1 MINLLKKIIAIVPD
15 AYQKKLPFFLGWS
28 FLNILLEFISIGAL
42 VPFII
47 ALLNKEKANEF
58 FQKYL
63 SVTLNESTLIYAIVF
78 LFLFY
83 VVKNSI
89 QTVIIKK
96 QSSFIYRI
104 AVSISK
110 QLAKDYLN
118 DMQKHF
124 TINKGTFLRDLQQ
137 IPTVF
142 ATQLLTSLYILST
155 ELFILLGIILV
166 SLFINFK
173 LALIAS
179 VSLIV
184 ITFMFLFVKKKKIKK
199 LNDDVASGYQLNT
212 NHLINLLNGFTDIK
226 SAQAEEVFT
235 HHFYQTNKHY
245 NEQLAK
251 LRVHKLTS
259 IRFFEFFI
267 IIGIALLLLF
277 MQLNGNNNLLLLAFF
292 ASALTKLIP
301 SFNKISNSII
311 DLRANRYAVDI
322 LSNKLKVKTNNK
334 LSHQS
339 FKKTIE
345 LHDASFSYRNNSTL
359 FSNINITINQG
370 SFTLITGA
378 SGKGK
383 TTLLRILSGMLL
395 PTSGSLNIDGHKQ
408 QNPSF
413 HPFIAYLQQQ
423 PFLFHGTLLE
433 NITMFKTKDIDKKYI
448 EYLLTEMQLTNWYNS
463 LSNGLETVIHADSKS
478 ISGGQK
484 QRIALIRALYTKS
497 QILLLDE
504 ATNQLNKE
512 LTNVV
517 MQFLAKEAET
527 KGLTIVLASHD
538 ESLKQYATQ
547 HLHLGNKNKRHNV

>member
-1 MINLLKKIIAIVPD
+1 LINLLKKIITIIPV

-28 FLNILLEFISIGAL
+28 FLNTLLEFISIGAL
-42 VPFII
+42 VPFIL

-58 FQKYL
+58 FQKYF
-63 SVTLNESTLIYAIVF
+63 SIELNESTLIYAVVF

-83 VVKNSI
+83 VLKNGI
-89 QTVIIKK
+89 QTLIIKK
-96 QSSFIYRI
+96 QSSFIYSI

-118 DMQKHF
+118 DTQKHF
-124 TINKGTFLRDLQQ
+124 TVNKGTFLRDLQQ

-155 ELFILLGIILV
+155 ELFILTGIIIV

-179 VSLIV
+179 VSLIA
-184 ITFMFLFVKKKKIKK
+184 ITFIFLFVKKKKVKK
-199 LNDDVASGYQLNT
+199 LNDGVASGYQLNA

-226 SAQAEEVFT
+226 SAQAEEAFT
-235 HHFYQTNKHY
+235 HHFYQTNKRY

-277 MQLNGNNNLLLLAFF
+277 MQLNGNTNILLLAFF
-292 ASALTKLIP
+292 ASAIIKLIP
-301 SFNKISNSII
+301 SFNKISNAII

-322 LSNKLKVKTNNK
+322 LDKKLKVKIHNK

-345 LHDASFSYRNNSTL
+345 LHDASFSYNNSSTL

-370 SFTLITGA
+370 SFTLLTGA

-383 TTLLRILSGMLL
+383 TTLLRILSGMIL
-395 PTSGSLNIDGHKQ
+395 PTSGNLNIDGHKQ
-408 QNPSF
+408 QTPSF
-413 HPFIAYLQQQ
+413 HSFIAYLEQQ

-433 NITMFKTKDIDKKYI
+433 NITMFKTKNIDKKYI
-448 EYLLTEMQLTNWYNS
+448 EHLLTEMELTSWYNS

-497 QILLLDE
+497 PMLLLDE
-504 ATNQLNKE
+504 ATNQLNTE

-517 MQFLAKEAET
+517 MQFLAKEVET
-527 KGLTIVLASHD
+527 KRLTIVLTSHD

-547 HLHLGNKNKRHNV
+547 HLHLDNKNKLHNV

>member
-1 MINLLKKIIAIVPD
+1 MISLLKKIISIIPD
-15 AYQKKLPFFLGWS
+15 TYQKKLPFFLGWS
-28 FLNILLEFISIGAL
+28 FLNTLLEFISIGAL
-42 VPFII
+42 VPFIL

-58 FQKYL
+58 FQEYF
-63 SVTLNESTLIYAIVF
+63 SIILNESTLIYAVGF

-83 VVKNSI
+83 ILKNVI
-89 QTVIIKK
+89 QTLIIKK

-110 QLAKDYLN
+110 QLVKDYLN
-118 DMQKHF
+118 DTQKHF
-124 TINKGTFLRDLQQ
+124 TVNKGAFLRDLQQ

-155 ELFILLGIILV
+155 ELCILLGIIVV

-179 VSLIV
+179 ISLIT
-184 ITFMFLFVKKKKIKK
+184 ITVMFLFVKKKKVKK

-212 NHLINLLNGFTDIK
+212 NHLINVLNGFTAIK
-226 SAQAEEVFT
+226 SALAEEVFT
-235 HHFYQTNKHY
+235 HHFHQTNKHY

-277 MQLNGNNNLLLLAFF
+277 MQLKGSTNILLLAFF
-292 ASALTKLIP
+292 TSALIKLIP
-301 SFNKISNSII
+301 SFNKISNAII

-322 LSNKLKVKTNNK
+322 LDKKLKISADKK
-334 LSHQS
+334 LSYQS

-345 LHDASFSYRNNSTL
+345 LKEVSFSYQNSSTL
-359 FSNINITINQG
+359 FSNIDITINKG

-378 SGKGK
+378 SGEGK
-383 TTLLRILSGMLL
+383 TTLLRILSGMVL
-395 PTSGSLNIDGHKQ
+395 PSSGNLKIDGYKQ
-408 QNPSF
+408 ETPSF
-413 HPFIAYLQQQ
+413 YPFIAYLEQQ
-423 PFLFHGTLLE
+423 PYLFHGTLLE
-433 NITMFKTKDIDKKYI
+433 NITMFKIKDIDKEYI
-448 EYLLTEMQLTNWYNS
+448 EYLLTEMELTTWYNS
-463 LSNGLETVIHADSKS
+463 LSCGLETVIHADSKS

-484 QRIALIRALYTKS
+484 QRIALVRALYIKS
-497 QILLLDE
+497 PVLLLDE

-517 MQFLAKEAET
+517 MQFLAKEVET
-527 KGLTIVLASHD
+527 KGLTIVLASHN

-547 HLHLGNKNKRHNV
+547 HLHLDKKNKLHNV

>member
-1 MINLLKKIIAIVPD
+1 M
-15 AYQKKLPFFLGWS
+15 
-28 FLNILLEFISIGAL
+28 
-42 VPFII
+42 
-47 ALLNKEKANEF
+47 NKEKANEF
-58 FQKYL
+58 LQEHLYI
-63 SVTLNESTLIYAIVF
+63 TLNDNILVYSIVL

-83 VVKNSI
+83 VTKNII
-89 QTVIIKK
+89 QTFIIKK
-96 QSSFIYRI
+96 QSAYIYTI
-104 AVSISK
+104 AVTISQ
-110 QLAKDYLN
+110 QLVKDYLN
-118 DMQKHF
+118 DTQKHF
-124 TINKGTFLRDLQQ
+124 TVNKGTFLRDLQQ

-142 ATQLLTSLYILST
+142 ATQLLTSLYILIT

-179 VSLIV
+179 ISLIT
-184 ITFMFLFVKKKKIKK
+184 ITFIFLFIKRKKIKK
-199 LNDDVASGYQLNT
+199 LNNDVASGYQLNI

-226 SAQAEEVFT
+226 SAQAEHVFT
-235 HHFYQTNKHY
+235 NHFYQTNKHY

-267 IIGIALLLLF
+267 IIGIALLLLL
-277 MQLNGNNNLLLLAFF
+277 MQLNENNNLLLLAFF

-322 LSNKLKVKTNNK
+322 LDKKLKVKTHNK
-334 LSHQS
+334 LANQN
-339 FKKTIE
+339 FKKSIK
-345 LHDASFSYRNNSTL
+345 LHDVSFSYDNNSNL

-383 TTLLRILSGMLL
+383 TTLLRILSGMVL
-395 PTSGSLNIDGHKQ
+395 PTSGNLNIDGHKQ
-408 QNPSF
+408 QTPEF
-413 HPFIAYLQQQ
+413 HPFIAYLEQQ

-433 NITMFKTKDIDKKYI
+433 NITMFKTKHIDKKYI

-504 ATNQLNKE
+504 TTNQLNKE
-512 LTNVV
+512 LTKVV
-517 MQFLAKEAET
+517 MQFLAKEVET
-527 KGLTIVLASHD
+527 KRLTIVLATHN
-538 ESLKQYATQ
+538 ESLKQYSTQ
-547 HLHLGNKNKRHNV
+547 HLHLGNKNKLHEV